1 MVHFIKKI
9 SHFLLCSANL
19 KKWRELADK
28 EALEKEKEKQ
38 REKQTEETQDEVIKE
53 PPVTKPSDDVNVT
66 SEKSTLLPADVLDD
80 SASDTSFLAADKPLP
95 DPPSGRTSNTSVP
108 SEKTVLSSQSEES
121 R

>member
-9 SHFLLCSANL
+9 SYFLFCSANL

-28 EALEKEKEKQ
+28 EALEKEKEKE

-53 PPVTKPSDDVNVT
+53 PPVTKPSDDVNV
-66 SEKSTLLPADVLDD
+66 TLLPADVLDD

>member
-9 SHFLLCSANL
+9 SHFLFCSANL

-28 EALEKEKEKQ
+28 EALEKEKEKE

-80 SASDTSFLAADKPLP
+80 SASDTSFLAADKPFP